1 MVKAR
6 IAEIAYYL
14 PESVLTNQELSKDF
28 PGWTVEDIAQKTG
41 ILERRIATSE
51 ECASDLALK
60 AAEKLFASGACSPAQ
75 IDFILLCTESPD
87 YFLPASACILQQR
100 LGISTAAGALDFNLG
115 CSGFVYG
122 LGLAKGLIETNQAQR
137 VLLITAETYSKFIAH
152 DDRSTRTIFG
162 DGAAATLIEA
172 IQSDSELI
180 TAPVYGT
187 DGRGARNLIVER
199 GAMRLAGQPV
209 IKMAGP
215 EVFNFTIAR
224 IPRLV
229 EETLTRSQ
237 MRADQID
244 LFVFHQANR
253 YMLDHLRK
261 KLAIPETKFYLF
273 METCANTVSSSIPI
287 ALFEARKAG
296 KLGRGSKVMVVGFG
310 VGYSWAACM
319 LDC

>member
-60 AAEKLFASGACSPAQ
+60 AAEKLFASRACSPAQ

-287 ALFEARKAG
+287 ALFEARRAG